1 MWLQRGFWPSAVW
14 GQIDTFKGLATL
26 RDGLGYPQDSDERFR
41 VASYISSPF
50 PRLSWRNVSSSKPRH
65 CSDWLG
71 RVQLRSY
78 CCVGSAKRRILCFF
92 MGADIFGWK
101 RSKQ

>member
-1 MWLQRGFWPSAVW
+1 MQKGCTCTGQRCREDVTTVREAGFH
-14 GQIDTFKGLATL
+14 GQSPWSSIQ
-26 RDGLGYPQDSDERFR
+26 DG
-41 VASYISSPF
+41 
-50 PRLSWRNVSSSKPRH
+50 VSSSKPRH

-101 RSKQ
+101 RAQQRIKTKVPGTFFNLFLKK